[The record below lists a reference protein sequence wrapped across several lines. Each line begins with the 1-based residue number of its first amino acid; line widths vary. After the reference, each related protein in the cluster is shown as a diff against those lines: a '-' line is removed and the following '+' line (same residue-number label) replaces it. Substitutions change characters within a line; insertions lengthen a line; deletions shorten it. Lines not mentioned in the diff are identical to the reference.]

1 MKWIGLELIPS
12 PFTCWGPIGKSLDLS
27 KSCSQILF
35 ISGSKLIATTDDV
48 DKILL
53 KHIFQLNDWWFSAG
67 VELSLDSI
75 AVSLF
80 VDCLSFSNTE
90 SEANPN
96 NNLMMIGA
104 GNLSII

>member
-1 MKWIGLELIPS
+1 MKWIEMDWAGAYPESFHMLGSNWEISRPEQVL
-12 PFTCWGPIGKSLDLS
+12 L
-27 KSCSQILF
+27 QIEF
-35 ISGSKLIATTDDV
+35 NDSISGLKLTATTDDV

-96 NNLMMIGA
+96 NNLM
-104 GNLSII
+104 LR